1 MRGLNDVPKE
11 RFTKRNCKAALKILC
26 ATVLE
31 KQGIKTQ
38 GEPGISGIT
47 AASWPCS
54 GCITMPTA
62 QSHRWL
68 LPPGW
73 SLHRSEG
80 GQRQECVQA
89 ASFLVIILHVS
100 ISEWGYFP
108 RSSVGQSGNNMA
120 GVNREPWDSSLAM
133 HQSARV
139 AQDGGLT
146 QQMFPHRSGDWRS
159 KSKVAGRFSW
169 GPLLG
174 AHVASSPCVLT
185 RTFLCVQLPGVS
197 SSSYKVCVRA

>member
-1 MRGLNDVPKE
+1 M
-11 RFTKRNCKAALKILC
+11 
-26 ATVLE
+26 
-31 KQGIKTQ
+31 Q

-47 AASWPCS
+47 AARWPCS
-54 GCITMPTA
+54 GCSTVPTA
-62 QSHRWL
+62 QSRRWL
-68 LPPGW
+68 LPPGGHYID
-73 SLHRSEG
+73 LKEVRDKTL
-80 GQRQECVQA
+80 QA
-89 ASFLVIILHVS
+89 ASFLVIILHAS

-108 RSSVGQSGNNMA
+108 RSSVGQSGNNMV

-146 QQMFPHRSGDWRS
+146 QQTFPHHSGDWRS

-174 AHVASSPCVLT
+174 AHMASSPCVLT
-185 RTFLCVQLPGVS
+185 RTFLCVQLAGIS

>member
-31 KQGIKTQ
+31 KQFYQNARRTWHFWDNCCQVTLLWVQYRAHCSVTQ
-38 GEPGISGIT
+38 M
-47 AASWPCS
+47 AS
-54 GCITMPTA
+54 A
-62 QSHRWL
+62 
-68 LPPGW
+68 PGW

-80 GQRQECVQA
+80 GQRQDS
-89 ASFLVIILHVS
+89 ASSLLVIILHAS

-108 RSSVGQSGNNMA
+108 RSSVGQSGNNMV

-146 QQMFPHRSGDWRS
+146 QQTFPHHSGDWRS

-174 AHVASSPCVLT
+174 AHMASSPCVLT
-185 RTFLCVQLPGVS
+185 RTFLCVQLAGIS